1 MLVTRVLPSIPN
13 DSRKLVPTLAAGGAE
28 RNRTSPIL
36 GDSGITDVDVAA
48 VEDLGGF
55 GDLRYERVWGT
66 VHGVVAP
73 DEDVVGLDRLPS
85 PYEYASEF
93 EILRPV
99 DRERRSGV
107 VVDAENRGGPVDA
120 RRGDRRG
127 CARHAAVGD
136 DLPSGNG
143 RRLPLRHR
151 PVVRGVQW
159 QTEHCASV
167 PADAQGVGLV
177 IVRDF
182 GRYLADEFDVR
193 IIGGASQSAWFVNT
207 LIAEGFNVDPQD
219 GSGVYTGALS
229 YLSAGNWLALNRLAD
244 DGVPQYPYVRPARS
258 PLTAAEML
266 SRPDSDPFFVD
277 ITSYTEYY
285 RLRGS
290 VFASAPLPARARHY
304 DVPAP
309 HGPGSPEFAS
319 FVFSVAG
326 CNGGVEVPLN
336 PIQSGA
342 YARGVLVGLVN
353 DPDALPPS
361 QWFVL
366 GPAPEPSEYFN
377 ALPGGELQVPRV
389 DADAQPIGG
398 VRFPD
403 VELPLGRAEPV
414 ALPPCGASSIDD
426 GCGNFGGWQ
435 PFSAARAR
443 RTLRLGRRLRAAIRR
458 HPRWFRRRGLR
469 AAPRPRRRD
478 RDRPPSVHA
487 ALSVACSASVGAG
500 RNRWCARCSRGSRAG
515 VQPCRAR
522 AAASRS
528 WRRAGTSSGSA
539 RES

>member
-1 MLVTRVLPSIPN
+1 MLPSIPN
-13 DSRKLVPTLAAGGAE
+13 DRRKLVPTLVATFEA
-28 RNRTSPIL
+28 NLTSPLL
-36 GDSGITDVDVAA
+36 GDSGITNGDVAA
-48 VEDLGGF
+48 IEDLGVF
-55 GDLRYERVWGT
+55 GDLRYERLWGA
-66 VHGVVAP
+66 VHGVVAA

-85 PYEYASEF
+85 PYEYTSEF

-99 DRERRSGV
+99 DRDRRSAV
-107 VVDAENRGGPVDA
+107 IVDAENRGGPSMLGAVTGVGLRGTPPSATTYPAGMGEGCLFDTGLSYA
-120 RRGDRRG
+120 R
-127 CARHAAVGD
+127 
-136 DLPSGNG
+136 
-143 RRLPLRHR
+143 
-151 PVVRGVQW
+151 VQW
-159 QTEHCASV
+159 QTGHCASV

-193 IIGGASQSAWFVNT
+193 IISGASQSAWFVNT
-207 LIAEGFNVDPQD
+207 LIAEGFNVDPRD
-219 GSGVYTGALS
+219 GEGVYTGALS

-244 DGVPQYPYVRPARS
+244 DGAPQYPYVRPARA

-266 SRPDSDPFFVD
+266 SRPESDPFFVD

-319 FVFSVAG
+319 FVFATAG

-342 YARGVLVGLVN
+342 YARGILVGLVA

-361 QWFVL
+361 QWFEL

-435 PFSAARAR
+435 PFSAAELAQRYGSVDDYVR
-443 RTLRLGRRLRAAIRR
+443 RYAEILDGFVAEGFVL
-458 HPRWFRRRGLR
+458 P
-469 AAPRPRRRD
+469 RD
-478 RDRPPSVHA
+478 RDGVIET
-487 ALSVACSASVGAG
+487 
-500 RNRWCARCSRGSRAG
+500 ARTQFVRA
-515 VQPCRAR
+515 
-522 AAASRS
+522 
-528 WRRAGTSSGSA
+528 
-539 RES
+539 